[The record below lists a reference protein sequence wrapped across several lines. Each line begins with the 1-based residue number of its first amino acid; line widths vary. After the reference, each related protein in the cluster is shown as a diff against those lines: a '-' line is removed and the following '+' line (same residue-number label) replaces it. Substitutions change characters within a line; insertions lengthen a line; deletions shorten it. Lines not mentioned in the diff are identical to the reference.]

1 MLKVFLSASV
11 YDSSLLND
19 VKFYIILAILAA
31 ALIII
36 CVMFA
41 TKDRFK
47 VKNNLVEEKD
57 IEYIPPQIIKVGDKK
72 DIEATSEENL
82 ANNDN

>member
-1 MLKVFLSASV
+1 MLNIFLSASV

-19 VKFYIILAILAA
+19 VKFYIILAILAV
-31 ALIII
+31 ALITI
-36 CVMFA
+36 CVLFA

-57 IEYIPPQIIKVGDKK
+57 IEYIPPQIIKVRGKK
-72 DIEATSEENL
+72 DIEATSKENL
-82 ANNDN
+82 ANNEN